1 MNYLIR
7 LSSDIGELR
16 IWIATV
22 ILTRPINDDILSKV
36 KSTASECPNS
46 LITIV
51 PANKVLSP
59 WHMIYPAY
67 LSLRDSLR
75 GAFRGLGILDSG
87 GH

>member
-1 MNYLIR
+1 MSYLIR

-16 IWIATV
+16 IWVATV
-22 ILTRPINDDILSKV
+22 ILTRPINDEIVSRI
-36 KSTASECPNS
+36 KSIVSECPPNS

-51 PANKVLSP
+51 PANKVLSS

-75 GAFRGLGILDSG
+75 GLFEV
-87 GH
+87 